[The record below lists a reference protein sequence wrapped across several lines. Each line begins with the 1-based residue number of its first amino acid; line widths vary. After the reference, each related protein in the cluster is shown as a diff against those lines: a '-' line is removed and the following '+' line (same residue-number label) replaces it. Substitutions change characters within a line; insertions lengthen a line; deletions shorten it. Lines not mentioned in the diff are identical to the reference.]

1 MPVVT
6 LQSELG
12 AEEWAQEILAFLRNR
27 ETDTLKADL
36 KPVLDLATE
45 YLHHLLIASMSSHPL
60 VDFCSIL
67 VA

>member
-6 LQSELG
+6 LQSGLG

-60 VDFCSIL
+60 VDLRSIL